1 MNMQLRF
8 SLGMMPLKYRMQIQ
22 YVPALPCIS
31 PAEPIP
37 GELLL
42 SRAHFRF
49 DSNTKFKR
57 KNYIYKLSKKATT
70 YKYLLKHKLRKPCF
84 NSIFDDQVYL
94 SFEGDRFSNYLKFS

>member
-70 YKYLLKHKLRKPCF
+70 YSGNQLSNLERSVDTVLSYAGKVNTMW
-84 NSIFDDQVYL
+84 NSAD
-94 SFEGDRFSNYLKFS
+94 

>member
-70 YKYLLKHKLRKPCF
+70 FK
-84 NSIFDDQVYL
+84 NSNNDFISADF
-94 SFEGDRFSNYLKFS
+94 

>member
-70 YKYLLKHKLRKPCF
+70 YSAAFQILIFSDLAMVKKLTYKYKAK
-84 NSIFDDQVYL
+84 
-94 SFEGDRFSNYLKFS
+94 